1 MHILHDAKDSVRPVT
16 CPDPYACFPIT
27 LGTYNLTKGMQ
38 RGVLRGHGVGRTR
51 DFHYVFS
58 GKAVRTGVQNLRAND
73 IMPAEDPE
81 DSQEVEEATYLL
93 EVFTDSDWAS
103 CHGTRRSTSCAVLA
117 WNGSVVFSY
126 SRRQKAVSLSSGEA
140 EYHAAASGASEGV
153 YLKNI
158 VQIQE
163 NLFD

>member
-1 MHILHDAKDSVRPVT
+1 MLEVVWYVHPG
-16 CPDPYACFPIT
+16 T
-27 LGTYNLTKGMQ
+27 LSTGVNPCANMTPKIMSDQSHARTPMLASQRTYNLTKGMQ

-58 GKAVRTGVQNLRAND
+58 GKAVRTSVLNLRAND

-81 DSQEVEEATYLL
+81 DMQEVEEATYLL
-93 EVFTDSDWAS
+93 QIFTDSDWAS

-140 EYHAAASGASEGV
+140 
-153 YLKNI
+153 
-158 VQIQE
+158 
-163 NLFD
+163 